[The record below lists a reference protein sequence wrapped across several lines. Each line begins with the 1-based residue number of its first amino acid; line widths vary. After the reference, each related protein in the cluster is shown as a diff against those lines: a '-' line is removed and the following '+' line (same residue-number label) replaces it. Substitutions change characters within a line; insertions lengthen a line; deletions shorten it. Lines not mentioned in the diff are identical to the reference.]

1 MKAILGFTVVGG
13 VWLALSVVAAM
24 ASDQADTRYQVDAW
38 DLPVA
43 AGSLAPDLALDAHG
57 RMLLA
62 WMERGPGQER
72 RVQLAIHTPAR
83 VWASPRTVAQGTNLI
98 ANAVDTPH
106 VLATPDGTVWVQ
118 WLASSK
124 AAAAGYDVMLARSG
138 DQGEHW
144 GPRITV
150 NDDGLAAEHG
160 FAALWPQG
168 KDQLGIVWLDGRE
181 QAAAA
186 AGSMPMHHGQ
196 GATQVRS
203 NVFDPKLERATD
215 SVLDVRSCDCCQTT
229 VAMTRRG
236 PLLAWRDRDVDEVRD
251 IVTARLSASTW
262 GEGRSVHRDAWRIEA
277 CPVAGPAL
285 AAQGND
291 VAVVWY
297 TEAGGVPSL
306 RLARSVDAGDR
317 FQVPIGVDEG
327 HAVLGRAAV
336 AMDSANIWVAWLREQ
351 AGAQALMLAR
361 YSSDMSQR
369 LQIIEVATL
378 AAGGLASG
386 YPRMLS
392 QGDGVYLVWTDVVDS
407 APQLRGVH
415 VRRDE

>member
-13 VWLALSVVAAM
+13 VWLALSAVAAM
-24 ASDQADTRYQVDAW
+24 ASDQADARYQVEAW

-43 AGSLAPDLALDAHG
+43 AGSLAPDLRAGSDG
-57 RMLLA
+57 RLWLT
-62 WMERGPGQER
+62 WMERSGQTR
-72 RVQLAIHTPAR
+72 RLQMSSFSAR
-83 VWASPRTVAQGTNLI
+83 DGWSGARTVAQGDDLI

-144 GPRITV
+144 GPPITV

-215 SVLDVRSCDCCQTT
+215 SVLDFRSCDCCQTT
-229 VAMTRRG
+229 VAMTARG
-236 PLLAWRDRDVDEVRD
+236 PLLVWRDRDGNEVRD
-251 IVTARLSASTW
+251 IVATRFDSGQWSDVQA
-262 GEGRSVHRDAWRIEA
+262 VHRDGWRIEA
-277 CPVAGPAL
+277 CPVAGPAV
-285 AAQGND
+285 AALGED
-291 VAVVWY
+291 VIVVWY
-297 TEAGGVPSL
+297 TEAGGEPTL
-306 RLARSVDAGDR
+306 QLARSHDAGAHFAAPVRLD
-317 FQVPIGVDEG
+317 DE
-327 HAVLGRAAV
+327 HEVLGRAAV
-336 AMDSANIWVAWLREQ
+336 AVDARQVWVAWFREQ
-351 AGAQALMLAR
+351 AHGQTLMLAR
-361 YSSDMSQR
+361 YSRDLNQV
-369 LQIIEVATL
+369 LQALEVATL
-378 AAGGLASG
+378 AARGLASG

-392 QGDGVYLVWTDVVDS
+392 QGDGVYLVWTDVVDA

-415 VRRDE
+415 VRRDQ